1 MQSEVRIDR
10 SPRSAL
16 RSRRV
21 CQKVLPVPPAAHTTP
36 RLGYLSAEAGFPEM
50 FDRLQRYVAFTPLH
64 NASGAPG
71 ISVPAG
77 LTREGLPIGVHLSAR
92 LGQDRTLL
100 ELAYELEAAR
110 PFPSLLA

>member
-1 MQSEVRIDR
+1 ML
-10 SPRSAL
+10 SPTL
-16 RSRRV
+16 
-21 CQKVLPVPPAAHTTP
+21 AHTTP

-50 FDRLQRYVAFTPLH
+50 FERLQRYVAFTPLH

-77 LTREGLPIGVHLSAR
+77 LTQEGLPIGVHLSAK

-110 PFPSLLA
+110 PFPSLLG